1 MFFFVYFYGGQV
13 GVYFVG
19 FVYGYVNGQLVGVR
33 NKYLDD
39 NRIDGV
45 YFNLFFIKMDE
56 EKYFL
61 FILGGFY
68 SYLVRIYGFV
78 FFVINFDVEVI
89 FKYEIFEI
97 KVIK

>member
-1 MFFFVYFYGGQV
+1 MIGFVVVQVFVFYIDWLIIDMFVY
-13 GVYFVG
+13 
-19 FVYGYVNGQLVGVR
+19 
-33 NKYLDD
+33 
-39 NRIDGV
+39 RIDGV

-97 KVIK
+97 KEIVLDYL